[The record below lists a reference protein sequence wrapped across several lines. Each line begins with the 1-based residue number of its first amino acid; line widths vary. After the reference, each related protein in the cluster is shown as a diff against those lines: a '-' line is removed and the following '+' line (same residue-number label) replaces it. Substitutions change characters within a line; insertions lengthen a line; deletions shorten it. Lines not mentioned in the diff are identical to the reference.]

1 MKRSNG
7 ITLIA
12 LVITIIVLLML
23 AGVTIVILTSDNG
36 LMTKASEAKTA
47 TEKSAFR
54 EEIDLILLQSRMG
67 DLESAF
73 KTADSKSRVNK
84 VNGVYEVN
92 YKGEDILISDDYRY
106 IEKVEANPEEW
117 TFDARTQTLTEYKGD
132 LTTKRGNQEVGELI
146 IPNYYNGKRVK
157 ILAINLFYNNSQKSH
172 LTKITIS
179 DGIETISAGAFTG
192 CGKIGGNLVIP
203 DSVTYI
209 GGQAFAS
216 CTSLNGILKLSHN
229 LEYIGGLAFG
239 YDENIKGDLII
250 PDSVTYIG
258 TRAFQSMGKLDGTLK
273 LSSNLE
279 IMESQV
285 FYGDNKLKGDIIIP
299 EQVEEIGMR
308 TFYGCS
314 SISSITILNKNI
326 EIKNINETH
335 HDTFHQNIKLRG
347 YKDSTTKIYADN
359 YGLKFEEI

>member
-209 GGQAFAS
+209 G
-216 CTSLNGILKLSHN
+216 
-229 LEYIGGLAFG
+229 
-239 YDENIKGDLII
+239 
-250 PDSVTYIG
+250 